1 MTPSIAPAA
10 GEPWPSISVII
21 PSLNQAH
28 FLDETL
34 VCLAQQ
40 QYPAVEIIVV
50 DGGSSDGSQ
59 EIIQRHATI
68 VTRWIS
74 EPDGG
79 QGDAINKGMHLASG
93 SIVSW
98 LNSDDLLFEGALL
111 AIGRAFAENPKADV
125 IYGKGIKID
134 EAGNWVK
141 DVPAHTPRPG
151 FLRHCC
157 KLLQNSVFFKRTLF
171 ERVGGLDE
179 RLHFAIDWDLFL
191 KFEAAGAVFLALDQP
206 IGKWR
211 RYAATKT
218 CAGGWRRLEELAQ
231 VGRTHHGWH
240 DRNYLIY
247 RLKQNLSR
255 LTRNRR
261 LRQYVDT
268 ALVRAFGYQGF
279 MIHEWP
285 T

>member
-1 MTPSIAPAA
+1 MNSIPPATYSA
-10 GEPWPSISVII
+10 SAVGEPWPSISVII
-21 PSLNQAH
+21 PSLNQAR
-28 FLDETL
+28 FLNETL
-34 VCLAQQ
+34 ACLAQQ
-40 QYPAVEIIVV
+40 QYPALEVIVV

-59 EIIQRHATI
+59 DIIRQHAAI

-79 QGDAINKGMHLASG
+79 QGDAINKGMRLANG

-98 LNSDDLLFEGALL
+98 LNSDDLLFEDALL
-111 AIGRAFAENPKADV
+111 AIGRAFAENPQVDV
-125 IYGKGIKID
+125 IYGKGTKID
-134 EAGNWVK
+134 EAGDWVK
-141 DVPAHTPRPG
+141 DVPAHPPQPG

-171 ERVGGLDE
+171 ERVGGLDK

-218 CAGGWRRLEELAQ
+218 CA
-231 VGRTHHGWH
+231 RTSWTHTP
-240 DRNYLIY
+240 R
-247 RLKQNLSR
+247 
-255 LTRNRR
+255 
-261 LRQYVDT
+261 V
-268 ALVRAFGYQGF
+268 A
-279 MIHEWP
+279 
-285 T
+285 